1 MTVYGIY
8 PHREAAQEAVGELKA
23 EGFRNADFSVLLAN
37 TAGSKDFA
45 QEQGTAEARRATVWF
60 CSQPALAG
68 FWRLERTMRIP
79 GLGPFVAAG
88 PITGLSPRGGAGAL
102 DGLGIPKYE
111 AKRYEGRIRKGG
123 ILVSVHAEQYPWTK
137 KAQRI
142 LKETGAEDIASAS

>member
-8 PHREAAQEAVGELKA
+8 PHREAAQEAVGELRA

-45 QEQGTAEARRATVWF
+45 QGQNTAEARRATIWF

-68 FWRLERTMRIP
+68 YWRLERTMRIP

-88 PITGLSPRGGAGAL
+88 PITGLSPRAGMGAL
-102 DGLGIPKYE
+102 AGLGIPKYE
-111 AKRYEGRIRKGG
+111 AKRYESRIRKGG
-123 ILVSVHAEQYPWTK
+123 ILLSVHAATK
-137 KAQRI
+137 KAKQI
-142 LKETGAEDIASAS
+142 LEQTGAEDMASA